1 MTVSPGRANEN
12 HPSRTP
18 LDLSVVYTAMN
29 SSRTILRSIES
40 VSGLTRNIL
49 VVDSGST
56 DGTVEACRAAGA
68 TVKEQAWLGYARQKQ
83 LSIDISGDSKWVL
96 LLDSDEIVTP
106 ELARSIRRVV
116 ERDDPSV
123 DAWELAR
130 RYWFDG
136 GYLRIEYPDWT
147 LRLFRRG
154 AARMRDT
161 GSPHD
166 IVETSGK
173 TRRLAGDLRH
183 ESWASLQDAVKRN
196 LRYAE
201 LTAGIAGKRGSM
213 ARVAVNG
220 PWAFFKYYVLQG
232 SFVDGR
238 RGLEIS
244 LVLAASTA
252 YKHMLRARRLA
263 DGDGVPSAHA
273 RPGTR

>member
-1 MTVSPGRANEN
+1 VTVNPGRSGARDSS
-12 HPSRTP
+12 PAP
-18 LDLSVVYTAMN
+18 LDLSVVYTSMN
-29 SSRTILRSIES
+29 SVRTIGRSIES
-40 VSGLTRNIL
+40 VSGLARNIV

-56 DGTVEACRAAGA
+56 DGTVEECRKAGA
-68 TVKEQAWLGYARQKQ
+68 TVREQPWLGYARQKQ

-106 ELARSIRRVV
+106 ELARSIRRAVD
-116 ERDDPSV
+116 EDDPSI
-123 DAWELAR
+123 DAWCLAR
-130 RYWFDG
+130 RYWYDG

-154 AARMRDT
+154 AAQMRDT

-166 IVETSGK
+166 IVETAGK

-201 LTAGIAGKRGSM
+201 LTAGLAGKRGSM
-213 ARVAVNG
+213 ARIAVNG
-220 PWAFFKYYVLQG
+220 PWAFIRHYLLQG
-232 SFVDGR
+232 SFADGR

-244 LVLAASTA
+244 LVLAMSTA
-252 YKHMLRARRLA
+252 YKHMLRARRA
-263 DGDGVPSAHA
+263 AMGNGEASAGPGPGA
-273 RPGTR
+273 R

>member
-1 MTVSPGRANEN
+1 MMVRLERPGTHESGAA
-12 HPSRTP
+12 P
-18 LDLSVVYTAMN
+18 LDLSVVYTSMN
-29 SSRTILRSIES
+29 SSRTIGRSIES
-40 VSGLTRNIL
+40 VSGLARNIV

-56 DGTVEACRAAGA
+56 DGTVEDCRKAGA
-68 TVKEQAWLGYARQKQ
+68 TVREQPWLGYARQKQ

-106 ELARSIRRVV
+106 ELARSIRRAV
-116 ERDDPSV
+116 EQDDPSI
-123 DAWELAR
+123 DAWHLAR
-130 RYWFDG
+130 RYWYDG

-154 AARMRDT
+154 SAWMRDT

-166 IVETSGK
+166 IVETAGK

-201 LTAGIAGKRGSM
+201 LTAGLAGKRGSM
-213 ARVAVNG
+213 ARIAVNG
-220 PWAFFKYYVLQG
+220 PWAFVRHYLLQG
-232 SFVDGR
+232 SFADGR

-244 LVLAASTA
+244 LVLAMSTA
-252 YKHMLRARRLA
+252 YKHMLRARRA
-263 DGDGVPSAHA
+263 AMGNGEASAGPGPGA
-273 RPGTR
+273 R